1 MPTPPAPSAAP
12 AAPTTTD
19 GVPVQQTIPASSVVT
34 VEQDFDTYNVRPRA
48 TPAEIEYTNITAS
61 TTLEYTP
68 IIVRVNA
75 TSGAV
80 TVTLPLASSA
90 FGRKVWIVKTDAGA
104 NAVTIAVQ
112 TGDTLWRPATITTIT
127 VQHGCQ
133 SYLATS
139 DGTNMGWQY
148 VGGG

>member
-1 MPTPPAPSAAP
+1 MPIPSPTTPPTAPSSA
-12 AAPTTTD
+12 D
-19 GVPVQQTIPASSVVT
+19 GVPTQETFPASSVVT
-34 VEQDFDTYNVRPRA
+34 VEQNFGTYNLRPRA
-48 TPAEIEYTNITAS
+48 TPAEIECTNITAS
-61 TTLEYTP
+61 TTLEFTP

-90 FGRKVWIVKTDAGA
+90 FGRKVWIVKTDAGV